1 MAGIYSLSSSCSG
14 LTAMELA
21 GTSLP
26 VVVSCSPDEESGMP
40 RDFKARA
47 RLGINVYCAN
57 AHEGNMYGM
66 LSGCSGLDG
75 EVRDSR
81 RAVDYV
87 KKFRDKCGPGDALGE
102 YSEKSLLEP

>member
-1 MAGIYSLSSSCSG
+1 
-14 LTAMELA
+14 
-21 GTSLP
+21 
-26 VVVSCSPDEESGMP
+26 MP

-47 RLGINVYCAN
+47 RLGLCIYSSNGWS
-57 AHEGNMYGM
+57 GNMYGM

-75 EVRDSR
+75 EVCSTG

-87 KKFRDKCGPGDALGE
+87 KKLRDECGPGDALGE

>member
-1 MAGIYSLSSSCSG
+1 
-14 LTAMELA
+14 
-21 GTSLP
+21 
-26 VVVSCSPDEESGMP
+26 MP

-47 RLGINVYCAN
+47 RIGIKVWQVNDE
-57 AHEGNMYGM
+57 HKGNMYGM

-87 KKFRDKCGPGDALGE
+87 KKFRDECGPGDALGE